1 MVTITGRTTITIEP
15 RALLQNALDVLDSSY
30 GIREGRIIQFPGDD
44 RYETDLGDAILPMWE
59 SVRLRIAAYDALKA
73 YLADQERSR

>member
-15 RALLQNALDVLDSSY
+15 RALLQNALDVLDS
-30 GIREGRIIQFPGDD
+30 
-44 RYETDLGDAILPMWE
+44 GDANLPMWE
-59 SVRLRIAAYDALKA
+59 SMRLRIAAYKALKA